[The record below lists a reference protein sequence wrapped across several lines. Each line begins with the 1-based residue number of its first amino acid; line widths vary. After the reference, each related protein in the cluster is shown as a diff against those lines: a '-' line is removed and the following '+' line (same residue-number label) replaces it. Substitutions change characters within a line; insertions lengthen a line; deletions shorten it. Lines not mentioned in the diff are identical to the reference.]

1 MLIMIVD
8 THGTVLFYKS
18 LIWYLSEDR
27 PTILVSTIK
36 KSNELKFQNLSILKI
51 GYTLPEKSA

>member
-1 MLIMIVD
+1 MIVD
-8 THGTVLFYKS
+8 AHGTVLFYKS

-27 PTILVSTIK
+27 PTTLASTIK

-51 GYTLPEKSA
+51 GCTLPEKSV